1 MFSFNACQLFTSK
14 KAHSIEQQ
22 TDSIIAKS
30 SPRVNLA
37 EGIHLLLKGGSP
49 KLPLDSIVVEM
60 VNNTDSTCVTGE
72 AYTIEQRVNDV
83 WTILPIK
90 PRKDGAVY
98 PSTILATNS
107 LHTAP
112 ACSLSMLSLTNT
124 TLSEGRYTASPKS
137 SSRKGRRNR
146 KASIVISKQNDS
158 ESVNRASPPSSTSP
172 RNSSHASAAPSRLAT
187 KSHEFLNII
196 CSCSF
201 AESKGQPRYI
211 TSNLYPRFFSE
222 TIEIEVSASSIL
234 RR

>member
-1 MFSFNACQLFTSK
+1 MCGRFFISNRGKTEPS
-14 KAHSIEQQ
+14 
-22 TDSIIAKS
+22 
-30 SPRVNLA
+30 
-37 EGIHLLLKGGSP
+37 
-49 KLPLDSIVVEM
+49 M
-60 VNNTDSTCVTGE
+60 
-72 AYTIEQRVNDV
+72 
-83 WTILPIK
+83 
-90 PRKDGAVY
+90 
-98 PSTILATNS
+98 PSTTLATNS

-124 TLSEGRYTASPKS
+124 TLSEGRYTASSKS

-172 RNSSHASAAPSRLAT
+172 RNSCHASAAPSRLAT